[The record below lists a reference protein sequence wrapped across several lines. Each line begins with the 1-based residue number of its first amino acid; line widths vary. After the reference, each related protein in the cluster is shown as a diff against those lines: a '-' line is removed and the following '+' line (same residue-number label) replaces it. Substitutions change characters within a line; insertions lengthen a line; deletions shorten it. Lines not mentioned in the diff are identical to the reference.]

1 MATKKSE
8 VDAWTSTG
16 KGVKIA
22 SKPTAAQKAAVAQ
35 INHDMSAKKSTG
47 TKKKKK

>member
-8 VDAWTSTG
+8 VDAWTSNG
-16 KGVKIA
+16 KGVKIT

-35 INHDMSAKKSTG
+35 INKDMAKKAAG
-47 TKKKKK
+47 TKKKK